1 MASRD
6 AGESL
11 LLFEQGIRGRK
22 MRSAVIAALCLT
34 MRAAYANEINREHAV
49 VRCSIATA
57 RVAALG
63 VTARSDDGDGDTN
76 LTLRSGLKASVA
88 CTDASPSL
96 LVPWRFNPDQSAV
109 VASAFIAVPAVT
121 PQIIAEKAGE
131 CFTSLKKLMPARRWP
146 PTSAA
151 AVDFHDNKQQCSL
164 DSDVQGGEALVVHSI
179 ER

>member
-1 MASRD
+1 M
-6 AGESL
+6 
-11 LLFEQGIRGRK
+11 K
-22 MRSAVIAALCLT
+22 PIAIAITALCLI
-34 MRAAYANEINREHAV
+34 MHAACANEIKREYAV

-63 VTARSDDGDGDTN
+63 VTAQSDDGDGDTN

-88 CTDASPSL
+88 CTDGYPSL

-109 VASAFIAVPAVT
+109 VVSAFLAAPAVT
-121 PQIIAEKAGE
+121 PQIISDKAGE
-131 CFTSLKKLMPARRWP
+131 CFSSLKKQMPARRWP
-146 PTSAA
+146 PTSAT
-151 AVDFHDNKQQCSL
+151 AVDFHDIELQCNL

>member
-76 LTLRSGLKASVA
+76 LTLG
-88 CTDASPSL
+88 
-96 LVPWRFNPDQSAV
+96 
-109 VASAFIAVPAVT
+109 VASKHPSHART
-121 PQIIAEKAGE
+121 PVLA
-131 CFTSLKKLMPARRWP
+131 CWSR
-146 PTSAA
+146 
-151 AVDFHDNKQQCSL
+151 
-164 DSDVQGGEALVVHSI
+164 GGSI
-179 ER
+179 QTNRQS